1 MKYKEFTTS
10 GGFAVLSGQDDEGNE
25 YLSLRL
31 AAPGDYWFHVHGFP
45 GSHVVLRVPS
55 GGDDPSKADL
65 KEAAAV
71 AAYFSKMREGGEV
84 SVSVCRAKDVSK
96 PRGAKRGTVSIRNES
111 RLRVRPALPPT
122 AKKTDAE

>member
-10 GGFAVLSGQDDEGNE
+10 GGFSVLAGQDDEGNE

-31 AAPGDYWFHVHGFP
+31 AAANDYWFHVHGFP
-45 GSHVVLRVPS
+45 GSHVVLRVQPD
-55 GGDDPSKADL
+55 GEEPAKADL

-84 SVSVCRAKDVSK
+84 SVSMCRAKDVSK

-111 RLRVRPALPPT
+111 RLRVRPALPPA
-122 AKKTDAE
+122 AKKPGAE